1 VAVGVAGWRLHTI
14 AAKGVTVEQKI
25 PEKTPFTK
33 ENFHHVG
40 VIVKDIKKT
49 IEYLSSLGIGP
60 FGMADGPQVVEIP
73 FKGELRG
80 KPAEWKI
87 KISVA
92 KLGDVELELL
102 EPSGGES
109 VLQEFLDNHGE
120 GLHHLGYVVDDVRA
134 EMEKLV
140 KQGVKVITSA
150 NLDGQGFA
158 YLETGVVGGIVTEIR
173 FR

>member
-1 VAVGVAGWRLHTI
+1 M
-14 AAKGVTVEQKI
+14 EQKI
-25 PEKTPFTK
+25 PENTPFEK

-40 VIVKDIKKT
+40 VIVRDMEKT

-60 FGMADGPQVVEIP
+60 FGMPDGPQVVEVL
-73 FKGELRG
+73 FNGELRG
-80 KPAEWKI
+80 KPAEWKV

-92 KLGDVELELL
+92 RLGDAELELL
-102 EPSGGES
+102 QPSGGES
-109 VLQEFLDNHGE
+109 ALQEFLDNHGE
-120 GLHHLGYVVDDVRA
+120 GLHHLGYLVDNVRA

-150 NLDGQGFA
+150 NLDGRGFA

-173 FR
+173 FRK